1 MAHHPARLWAFGL
14 SAILVAAA
22 PSAASDE
29 EKGGGNSRPGTLS
42 FHQQHFPVREDR
54 GPLTVAVKRYGGTT
68 GAVTV
73 HYEAKLATNGGAGA
87 ASATDF
93 TPISGTLS
101 WLDGD
106 RGNKTFS
113 VEIVDDAER
122 EGVEVFTLELTD
134 PTGGA
139 SIDRHNARARGQI
152 LDDDHGTGGDD
163 GAGMLRFSELQYTA
177 VESAG
182 AATITVERQG
192 GSTGAI
198 SVHYETADG
207 SATAGE
213 DYTATAGTLAWADGD
228 EADKSFPLPV
238 LDDSADER
246 REFVRLRL
254 DDATG
259 GARIHPVKGRAVLE
273 IVDNDGS
280 NGSASG
286 VIRFERRYA
295 QVRESHGGLTVTV
308 ERTRGAEGAIRVAY
322 AVRGGTAS
330 SPSDYL
336 LTAGILEWADGD
348 DDDKTFVLTVVD
360 DTVAERKESIFLD
373 LDSLTP
379 GVEIHPGLGA
389 MAVEIRDDD

>member
-1 MAHHPARLWAFGL
+1 MRNHPARYSALVLCSLL
-14 SAILVAAA
+14 SAAAVAAA
-22 PSAASDE
+22 DD

-42 FHQQHFPVREDR
+42 FHQQHFPVRENR
-54 GPLTVAVKRYGGTT
+54 GPLTVAVKRNGGTT
-68 GAVTV
+68 GAVSV
-73 HYEAKLATNGGAGA
+73 HYEAKPATNGGAGA
-87 ASATDF
+87 AGAADF

-113 VEIVDDAER
+113 VEILDDAER
-122 EGVEVFTLELTD
+122 EGIEAFTLELSD

-163 GAGMLRFSELQYTA
+163 GAGMLRFAEMEYSV

-198 SVHYETADG
+198 SVHYETGDG

-213 DYTATAGTLAWADGD
+213 DYTATAGTLSWADGD
-228 EADKSFPLPV
+228 QADKSFPLPV

-254 DDATG
+254 EDATG
-259 GARIHPVKGRAVLE
+259 GARIHPVKGRSVLE

-295 QVRESHGGLTVTV
+295 QVRENHGGLTVTV

-322 AVRGGTAS
+322 DVRGGTAT

-336 LTAGILEWADGD
+336 LSAGVLEWADGD
-348 DDDKTFVLTVVD
+348 DSDKSFVVTVVD
-360 DTVAERKESIFLD
+360 DALAERKEAIFLD

-379 GVEIHPGLGA
+379 GVAIHPGLGV